1 MSFLD
6 AMAIS
11 SQFVV
16 NIILVSNAVK
26 VASMLNVLLERGNY
40 TKVKYGTLHTL
51 LVSIYR
57 CTLKY
62 GAKPPEFPPAETERA
77 NLATHVRTNS
87 TCAPN
92 FHSSYR

>member
-16 NIILVSNAVK
+16 NIILVFNAVK
-26 VASMLNVLLERGNY
+26 VASMLNVMLERGNY

-51 LVSIYR
+51 LVSIY
-57 CTLKY
+57 
-62 GAKPPEFPPAETERA
+62 
-77 NLATHVRTNS
+77 
-87 TCAPN
+87 
-92 FHSSYR
+92 